1 MLRYCFVAVCAA
13 MLPEVAWGQQPP
25 PTGPATDPTLN
36 EYIKVQPARIEVR
49 GTLQMN
55 VTGIGDA
62 PHLISVRGTTF
73 RLEFGDNKTLED
85 VARYFNGQTIIVQG
99 TVDLFGRPSDPRT
112 GALSSTRIIQV
123 ASLQPTSLEQLKA
136 EIELTRRR
144 LQILEQLLHSAEGP
158 AASSSPPAA
167 ANNSGSASSSST
179 VPAVPAP

>member
-1 MLRYCFVAVCAA
+1 MLRYCFIAGCAA
-13 MLPEVAWGQQPP
+13 LVSAVAWGQEPP
-25 PTGPATDPTLN
+25 ATGPATDPTTS

-62 PHLISVRGTTF
+62 PHLINVRGTTF
-73 RLEFGDNKTLED
+73 RLDFGDNKTLED

-112 GALSSTRIIQV
+112 GALSSTRVIQV
-123 ASLQPTSLEQLKA
+123 ASLQPTSIEQLKA

-144 LQILEQLLHSAEGP
+144 LQFLEQLLRSAEGT
-158 AASSSPPAA
+158 AAGASGSSP
-167 ANNSGSASSSST
+167 GASNP
-179 VPAVPAP
+179 PAVPAP